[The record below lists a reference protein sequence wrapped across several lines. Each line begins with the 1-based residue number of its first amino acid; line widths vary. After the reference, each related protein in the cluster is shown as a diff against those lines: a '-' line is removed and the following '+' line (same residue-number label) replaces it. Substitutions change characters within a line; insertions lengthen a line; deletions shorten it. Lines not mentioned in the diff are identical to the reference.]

1 MNQLKVNTVCED
13 ALGNSDA
20 TALAKRLASGD
31 VTPAEL
37 VEAAINRAKRAN
49 PELNAIVT
57 DTFDA
62 AREQAKMP
70 RKGPLGGIPT
80 FIKDNVEVEGV
91 PTLFGTRGLPR
102 HPARKDHAF
111 IRQFK
116 SLGMISL
123 GKTALPEFGIP
134 PTTESLLHGA
144 TANPWNIQYSAGGSS
159 GGSAAMVASGVVP
172 VAHGNDGGGSIR
184 IPAACCGLVGLKP
197 TRGRLV
203 TAPEL
208 KLLPIN
214 VVFEGVITRTVR
226 DTALFMAEAEKY
238 YANPRLPSLGLI
250 IGPGKKRLRI
260 AVITEA
266 INDIV
271 VDDEVLEA
279 VHATAGLC
287 ERLGHRVEA
296 LPLPFTDQIGEDF
309 ILYYAFLFFMLH
321 RFGKKLLSPDFDP
334 TQLESLTLGMSRH
347 FTKHIFSFPFA
358 TRRLKKAIRMTKSFY
373 QQYDVALCPVLASK
387 TVKNGTL
394 LDPALPFDRMLEGIR
409 NYAPFTALQN
419 ITGEPAISLPLG
431 MSKEGLPIGVQFA
444 APLGHDQALLELAFE
459 LEQAQPWPH
468 FPVIDPE

>member
-1 MNQLKVNTVCED
+1 MSKLKVNTVCDD
-13 ALGNSDA
+13 ALGDSDA
-20 TALAKRLASGD
+20 TALAKRLAAGD

-37 VEAAINRAKRAN
+37 VEAAINRAKQAN
-49 PELNAIVT
+49 PALNAIVT
-57 DTFDA
+57 ETFDSA
-62 AREQAKMP
+62 MEQSKRP
-70 RKGPLGGIPT
+70 RKGRLGGIPT

-91 PTLFGTRGLPR
+91 PTLFGTRALPR
-102 HPARKDHAF
+102 HPAKKDHAF
-111 IRQFK
+111 IKQFK

-208 KLLPIN
+208 KMLPIN

-226 DTALFMAEAEKY
+226 DTALFMAEAEKH

-250 IGPGKKRLRI
+250 TGPGKKRLRI

-266 INDIV
+266 INNIV
-271 VDDEVLEA
+271 VDGEVLDT
-279 VHATAGLC
+279 VHATAALC
-287 ERLGHRVEA
+287 ETLGHRAEA

-309 ILYYAFLFFMLH
+309 TLYYAFLFFMLH

-334 TQLESLTLGMSRH
+334 AQLEHLTLGMSRH
-347 FTKHIFSFPFA
+347 FTKHMFSFPFA
-358 TRRLKKAIRMTKSFY
+358 TRRLKKAIKVTSSFY
-373 QQYDVALCPVLASK
+373 QKYDVALCPVLASK

-394 LDPALPFDRMLEGIR
+394 LDPTLPFDTVFDGIR

-459 LEQAQPWPH
+459 LEQARPWPQL
-468 FPVIDPE
+468 PAVNPT